1 MIRWSRPATS
11 DLEAARRVR
20 FARWMDVY
28 WSAAQAWWESA
39 ERETA
44 LYPTEMADYRRH
56 HPRPT
61 LKAYMIGTRG
71 QAR

>member
-28 WSAAQAWWESA
+28 WSAAQAWWEQYEA
-39 ERETA
+39 ETA
-44 LYPTEMADYRRH
+44 LYKAETALYKAE

-61 LKAYMIGTRG
+61 LKQHMIGTRG
-71 QAR
+71 QPR

>member
-1 MIRWSRPATS
+1 
-11 DLEAARRVR
+11 
-20 FARWMDVY
+20 MDVY

-44 LYPTEMADYRRH
+44 LYPAEMADYRRQ

-61 LKAYMIGTRG
+61 LKAHMIGTRG
-71 QAR
+71 QPR